1 MKPEIEHLVA
11 ACQRKEADA
20 LKQLYDEF
28 SPMMLGV
35 CMRYTRSRD
44 EAQDLLHDGFL
55 KVYKNIG
62 KLKQPMAL
70 EDWIYRIMVNVCVNY
85 VCRRREVVYCGIT
98 GMDGRQNEEQFSAAP
113 FDTDPFETAEVMK
126 AIRALP
132 DPYRAV
138 FNMKESEFEFRQGP
152 VFADIVLVD
161 EINRAP
167 AKTQAALFEVMEERQ
182 ATIDGVSYAM
192 GDLFTVMA
200 TQNPVEQEGTYKLPE
215 AQLDRFL
222 MKIVMSYPSPELEVE
237 ILRRHHENARLTKLE
252 DVAPVLTREELLQY
266 RSLLS
271 NVVVEESLLKYI
283 VDVVQLTRTAKA
295 VYLGASPRA
304 AVALLKAS
312 KAFALLNARDFVT
325 PEDIKQVAPSV
336 LQHRIILTAEAEM
349 EGQSPTRLV
358 QSLIDQV
365 EVPQ

>member
-138 FNMKESEFEFRQGP
+138 FNMKEVDGFDYSEIAERLSMNESTARS
-152 VFADIVLVD
+152 VVS
-161 EINRAP
+161 RAR
-167 AKTQAALFEVMEERQ
+167 KMLRDALE
-182 ATIDGVSYAM
+182 
-192 GDLFTVMA
+192 
-200 TQNPVEQEGTYKLPE
+200 P
-215 AQLDRFL
+215 
-222 MKIVMSYPSPELEVE
+222 
-237 ILRRHHENARLTKLE
+237 IL
-252 DVAPVLTREELLQY
+252 
-266 RSLLS
+266 
-271 NVVVEESLLKYI
+271 
-283 VDVVQLTRTAKA
+283 
-295 VYLGASPRA
+295 
-304 AVALLKAS
+304 
-312 KAFALLNARDFVT
+312 
-325 PEDIKQVAPSV
+325 
-336 LQHRIILTAEAEM
+336 
-349 EGQSPTRLV
+349 
-358 QSLIDQV
+358 
-365 EVPQ
+365 